1 MSFKDYPHVFQPI
14 KIGNMTVKNRIH
26 YTPMVACVTT
36 ADGEANQEM
45 LDWIGMQART
55 GVGYITIGD
64 TQIDK
69 ERANCFYGELN
80 VTHDKYKD
88 GLKTVTE
95 EAHRFGCKVSIE
107 LSHGGRGANPK
118 MNTLPALAPSYIPI
132 PGGPG
137 NPGIKQELKV
147 MDKEDMKS
155 VINKWTDCA
164 VRCKECGFDMVM
176 VHSAHNNLLGSFLSP
191 ESNIR
196 TDEYGGSLENRM
208 RYPLEVLEAVR
219 KAVGPDYPLEIR
231 VSINEMTD
239 KGLKFEDTL
248 EYLKKAQ
255 QYVDNIC
262 LSRGT
267 VFVVDAIRYLCPS
280 YLMPHM
286 INADY
291 AKIVKENVN
300 IPVQVVGNVFNLKEA
315 EHILAEG
322 KADIVGI
329 CRSFMAGPT
338 MIEDAVKGQEYKTR
352 PCIRCMDGCG
362 AVYLGDPVRCAVNPK
377 LGRET
382 RFGRVEKSDIKK
394 KVYVIGSGPA
404 GMQAVETLLERGHD
418 VTLFDKADKIGGMLH
433 DASAVKFKA
442 DLRKYKE
449 WFIRQTKE
457 SNAKI
462 RLNTEVTLDLI
473 KEEKPDAVFVAT
485 GANYIKPPI
494 TGIDSSNVVMARD
507 VDYGTAKVGNKIIVC
522 GGGLTGC
529 ETALQLAREGKDV
542 TVVDMIP
549 AEDFA
554 KGQFYIIR
562 SSLLAEIKDAGVKFA
577 GNLKIKEFNAEGVVV
592 EDKEGNIM
600 SMKADTAVIA
610 LGTKGDNSLYKEIA
624 AEMPWDTYAAG
635 DCEGSKNI
643 YNATFSAFNIAVEI

>member
-1 MSFKDYPHVFQPI
+1 MSYKDYPHVFQPI

-26 YTPMVACVTT
+26 FTPMVACVTT

-64 TQIDK
+64 TQIDR
-69 ERANCFYGELN
+69 ERAQCFYGELN
-80 VTHDKYKD
+80 VTHDKFKD
-88 GLKTVTE
+88 GLKLVTE
-95 EAHRFGCKVSIE
+95 EAHRFGCKISIE

-118 MNTLPALAPSYIPI
+118 MNVSPAFAPSFIPI

-137 NPGIKQELKV
+137 NPGIKQGLKV
-147 MDKEDMKS
+147 MDKLDMQE
-155 VINKWTDCA
+155 VIDKWVDCTL
-164 VRCKECGFDMVM
+164 RCKDSGFDMVM
-176 VHSAHNNLLGSFLSP
+176 IHSAHNNLLGSFLSP
-191 ESNIR
+191 ESNKR

-208 RYPLEVLEAVR
+208 RFPLEVLKAVR
-219 KAVGPDYPLEIR
+219 EAVGPNYPLEIR

-239 KGLKFEDTL
+239 AGLQFEDTL
-248 EYLKKAQ
+248 VYLKEAQ
-255 QYVDNIC
+255 KYVDNIC

-315 EHILAEG
+315 EQIIAEG

-329 CRSFMAGPT
+329 CRSLMAGPT
-338 MIEDAVKGQEYKTR
+338 MLEDSVRGEEYKTR

-377 LGRET
+377 IGRET
-382 RFGRVEKSDIKK
+382 RFGKVQKADNKK
-394 KVYVIGSGPA
+394 KVFVIGSGPA
-404 GMQAVETLLERGHD
+404 GMQAAETLLERGHD
-418 VTLFDKADKIGGMLH
+418 VTIFDKADKLGGMLH
-433 DASAVKFKA
+433 DACALKFKT
-442 DLRKYKE
+442 DLSAYKD
-449 WFIRQTKE
+449 WFIRHTEE
-457 SNAKI
+457 SNASI

-473 KEEKPDAVFVAT
+473 KEEKPDAVIVAT
-485 GANYIKPPI
+485 GARYAMPPI
-494 TGIDSSNVVMARD
+494 PGIEKALMARD
-507 VDYGTAKVGNKIIVC
+507 VDHGTAKVGNKVIVC

-529 ETALQLAREGKDV
+529 ETALQLAREGKEV

-549 AEDFA
+549 TSDFA
-554 KGQFYIIR
+554 IGQFYIIR
-562 SSLLAEIKDAGVKFA
+562 SSLMSELKNTGVKFA
-577 GNLKIKEFNAEGVVV
+577 GDLKIKEYTNSGIIVTDKSGNDFEMNTDTVV
-592 EDKEGNIM
+592 N
-600 SMKADTAVIA
+600 A
-610 LGTKGDNSLYKEIA
+610 LGLKSDDTLYKEIKE
-624 AEMPWDTYAAG
+624 EMPWDTYAVG
-635 DCEGSKNI
+635 DCINSKNI
-643 YNATFSAFNIAVEI
+643 FNATFTAFNIAVEI

>member
-45 LDWIGMQART
+45 LDWIDMQART

-69 ERANCFYGELN
+69 ERAQCFYGELN
-80 VTHDKYKD
+80 VTEDKYKD
-88 GLKTVTE
+88 GLKNVTE
-95 EAHRFGCKVSIE
+95 EAHRFGCKLSIE
-107 LSHGGRGANPK
+107 LSHAGRGANPK
-118 MNTLPALAPSYIPI
+118 MNILPAFAPSYLPI
-132 PGGPG
+132 PGGQQD
-137 NPGIKQELKV
+137 IKV
-147 MDKEDMKS
+147 MDKEDMEWVK
-155 VINKWTDCA
+155 NRWAECA
-164 VRCKECGFDMVM
+164 VRCKESSFDMVM
-176 VHSAHNNLLGSFLSP
+176 IHSAHNNLLGSFLSP

-208 RYPLEVLEAVR
+208 RYPLEVIETVR
-219 KAVGPDYPLEIR
+219 KAVGPDFPLEIR

-239 KGLKFEDTL
+239 AGLKFEDTL

-267 VFVVDAIRYLCPS
+267 VFVEDAIRYLCPS
-280 YLMPHM
+280 YLMSHM

-291 AKIVKENVN
+291 AKIVKENVD
-300 IPVQVVGNVFNLKEA
+300 IPVQVVGNIFSLEEA
-315 EHILAEG
+315 EQILTEG

-338 MIEDAVKGQEYKTR
+338 MIEDAVKDQEYKTR

-362 AVYLGDPVRCAVNPK
+362 AVFLGAPVRCAVNPK

-382 RFGRVEKSDIKK
+382 RFGRVLKSDVKK

-418 VTLFDKADKIGGMLH
+418 VTLFDKADKLGGMLH
-433 DASAVKFKA
+433 DASAVKFKNE
-442 DLRKYKE
+442 LRKYKN
-449 WFIRQTKE
+449 WFIRQTEE
-457 SNAKI
+457 SGANI

-473 KEEKPDAVFVAT
+473 KKEKPDAVFVAT
-485 GANYIKPPI
+485 GANYANPPI
-494 TGIDSSNVVMARD
+494 PGIEKAVMARD
-507 VDYGTAKVGNKIIVC
+507 VDYETSEVGNEVIIC

-529 ETALQLAREGKDV
+529 ETALQLARDGKSV

-562 SSLLAEIKDAGVKFA
+562 SSLMAEIKDAGVKFA
-577 GNLKIKEFNAEGVVV
+577 GNLKVKEFIDDGIVVT
-592 EDKEGNIM
+592 DKVGNEFI
-600 SMKADTAVIA
+600 MKADTVVNA
-610 LGTKGDNSLYKEIA
+610 LGLKADDKLYKELA

-635 DCEGSKNI
+635 DCLCSKNI

>member
-1 MSFKDYPHVFQPI
+1 MSFKDYPNVFQPI
-14 KIGNMTVKNRIH
+14 KIGSITVKNRIH

-36 ADGEANQEM
+36 ADGESNQEM

-69 ERANCFYGELN
+69 ERAQCFYGELD
-80 VTHDKYKD
+80 VTTDKYKD
-88 GLKTVTE
+88 GLMVLTE
-95 EAHRFGCKVSIE
+95 EAHRFGCKLSIE
-107 LSHGGRGANPK
+107 LSHAGRGANPE
-118 MNTLPALAPSYIPI
+118 MNILPAFAPSYLPI
-132 PGGPG
+132 PGAQQD
-137 NPGIKQELKV
+137 IKV
-147 MDKEDMKS
+147 MDKEDMEWIKTR
-155 VINKWTDCA
+155 WAECA

-176 VHSAHNNLLGSFLSP
+176 IHSAHNNLLGSFLSP

-208 RYPLEVLEAVR
+208 RFPLEVLETVR
-219 KAVGPDYPLEIR
+219 SAVGPDFPLEFR

-239 KGLKFEDTL
+239 TGLVFEDTL
-248 EYLKKAQ
+248 KYLKVAQ
-255 QYVDNIC
+255 KYVDNIC

-267 VFVVDAIRYLCPS
+267 VFVEDAIRYLCPS

-291 AKIVKENVN
+291 AKIVKENVD
-300 IPVQVVGNVFNLKEA
+300 IPVQVVGSVCSLEEA
-315 EHILAEG
+315 EKILNAG

-329 CRSFMAGPT
+329 CRGLMAGPT
-338 MIEDAVKGQEYKTR
+338 MLEDAVRGHEEKTR

-362 AVYLGDPVRCAVNPK
+362 AVFLGAPIRCAVNPK

-382 RFGRVEKSDIKK
+382 RFGKVAKADTKK

-433 DASAVKFKA
+433 DAAAIEFKS
-442 DLRKYKE
+442 DLRRYKE
-449 WFIRQTKE
+449 WFIRQTQE
-457 SNAKI
+457 SPAVI
-462 RLNTEVTLDLI
+462 RLNTEVTLELI
-473 KEEKPDAVFVAT
+473 KSEKPDAVLVAT
-485 GANYIKPPI
+485 GASYIKPPI
-494 TGIDSSNVVMARD
+494 PGINSDNVVMANV
-507 VDYGTAKVGNKIIVC
+507 VDNGTEKVGNKVIVC

-529 ETALQLAREGKDV
+529 ETALQLAREGKEV
-542 TVVDMIP
+542 TVLDMIP

-554 KGQFYIIR
+554 KGQFYITR
-562 SSLLAEIKDAGVKFA
+562 SSLMAEIRDSGVKFA
-577 GNLKIKEFNAEGVVV
+577 GNLKIKEFNNEGIIV
-592 EDKEGNIM
+592 EDKTGNIM
-600 SMKADTAVIA
+600 TMKTDTAVIA
-610 LGTKGDNSLYKEIA
+610 LGTKGDDTLYRQIA

-635 DCEGSKNI
+635 DCLSAKNI